1 MGEKMS
7 RQHWEKIDAMLG
19 QPRPDGPPPS
29 VEERRAGFAA
39 LMSRMI
45 VPPVTSFLAEHVDA

>member
-1 MGEKMS
+1 MS
-7 RQHWEKIDAMLG
+7 RQQRQKIDAMLR
-19 QPRPDGPPPS
+19 QPRPEGPPPS
-29 VEERRAGFAA
+29 VEELRAGFAA